1 MMRYLGFTGRVQTPR
16 VARHVRAVGF
26 TLVELLVVIA
36 IIGVLVALLLPAV
49 QAAREAARRSHC
61 LNNLR
66 QIGLALITYH
76 DRAGQFPAGAPR
88 CCKQPGELWTT
99 SIFPDIE
106 QAALHDQL
114 DFTRLFD
121 DRRTNNPELIKL
133 PVPTFICPS
142 APGASAPL
150 FDDRFPH
157 NPQVAVGTW
166 YVASMG
172 PTSPDQCSIVCTALQ
187 TTGEDNV
194 CCLGFNWGTNAGSG
208 LDGKWRL
215 TRYPEG
221 STQGVFGRHTI
232 PIISLST
239 ITDGASN
246 TFMVG
251 ETLPEQCSFFGLYS
265 NNFSVASTT
274 IPLNNLVSDREAEY
288 PRDFNLGS
296 NWFETGGFKSA
307 HPGSV
312 HFVMA
317 DGSVHAIAD
326 SMDYLVYN
334 RLGSRAGDEI
344 VQIEQ

>member
-1 MMRYLGFTGRVQTPR
+1 MRPQRPMR
-16 VARHVRAVGF
+16 VAKESGSSPSSQSVGF

-49 QAAREAARRSHC
+49 QAAREAARRSQC

-66 QIGLALITYH
+66 QIGLALISYH
-76 DRAGQFPAGAPR
+76 DRAGQFPAGAPE
-88 CCKQPGELWTT
+88 CCKRPGELWTT
-99 SIFPDIE
+99 SIFPEIE
-106 QAALHDQL
+106 QSALHDQL

-121 DRRTNNPELIKL
+121 DRSTQNSELIKQS
-133 PVPTFICPS
+133 VPAFICPS
-142 APGASAPL
+142 APGANNPL
-150 FDDRFPH
+150 FEDRFQH
-157 NPQVAVGTW
+157 NPRIAVGTW

-187 TTGEDNV
+187 STGEDNV
-194 CCLGFNWGTNAGSG
+194 CCLGHNWGTQPGRG
-208 LDGKWRL
+208 LDVKWKSIA
-215 TRYPEG
+215 YPAG

-232 PIISLST
+232 PKITLST

-251 ETLPEQCSFFGLYS
+251 ESLPEQCSFFGLYS

-274 IPLNNLVSDREAEY
+274 IPLNNLVSDRDAEY
-288 PRDFNLGS
+288 PQDFNLGS

-307 HPGSV
+307 HPGTV

-317 DGSVHAIAD
+317 DGSVHAITDA
-326 SMDYLVYN
+326 MDYLVYN
-334 RLGSRAGDEI
+334 RLGSRAGDE
-344 VQIEQ
+344 VAQIEQ